1 LGTTARDLQSM
12 ASLSRYVHTDER
24 NLAAAVG
31 RGILRCIEACAAVRG
46 VASSGLVVAIQG
58 AGSIGASTARALSD
72 AGMQIIIADIDDAR
86 AAQVA
91 SEIPNTRV
99 VHPQRVLFE
108 RVDVIAPCAIGGV
121 ITQEVAQGMHA
132 WAVCGGANNALA
144 SAEVAH
150 VLAARRVLHVP
161 DPIASAGAVI
171 DGIGRSV
178 MNLVDTTPL
187 IDRLG
192 DTAREVLEEADLTGK
207 TPIEVA
213 EIRARRRIDARHD
226 NHAHNARF

>member
-1 LGTTARDLQSM
+1 
-12 ASLSRYVHTDER
+12 
-24 NLAAAVG
+24 
-31 RGILRCIEACAAVRG
+31 VRG
-46 VASSGLVVAIQG
+46 VASSGLIVAIQG
-58 AGSIGASTARALSD
+58 AGSIGASTARTLAA
-72 AGMQIIIADIDDAR
+72 AGMHVVIADIDEER

-99 VHPQRVLFE
+99 VHPDRVLFE
-108 RVDVIAPCAIGGV
+108 HVDVIAPCAIGGV
-121 ITQEVAQGMHA
+121 ITEDVARAMHA

-150 VLAARRVLHVP
+150 VLAARSVLHVP

-178 MNLVDTTPL
+178 MNLVDPTPL

-192 DTAREVLEEADLTGK
+192 DTTREVLEEAAKTGK
-207 TPIEVA
+207 TPLEVA
-213 EIRARRRIDARHD
+213 EMRARRRIAARHD
-226 NHAHNARF
+226 NGTHNALP